1 MLKCRRFN
9 LITSVLLRRIFVLQF
24 KLESLSKL
32 FINYFHL
39 AQVFF
44 LIFLQKMRQLILKLN
59 TLKLRMYKFLI
70 TCGRI
75 TNLNLL

>member
-70 TCGRI
+70 ACGRI